1 MSKSNYVIGLRAI
14 EQLMSNKN
22 SVIKIIFAE
31 YQSENKRLQAII
43 KSANEMNI
51 VIKPANRSRLGQIC
65 GESTHQG
72 VVAEVRRKL
81 IDNEADLR
89 TMIEE
94 RLALTESKPLLLLML
109 ERIQDPHNLGA
120 CIRTA
125 DAAGVDAI
133 IVGQDNS
140 ASLGPTTSK
149 VAAGAAEHVPVV
161 TVKNLGKVLKWMGDY
176 GITRIGTSD
185 TASESLFDLEENGPV
200 ILVMGHEH
208 TGISKMITSR
218 CDKLACIPMY
228 GSISSLNVSVAT
240 GICLFE
246 IVRKRIDDKQN
257 IQT

>member
-1 MSKSNYVIGLRAI
+1 MNKSNYVIGLRAI
-14 EQLMSNKN
+14 EQLMGNKN
-22 SVIKIIFAE
+22 SVIKKIYAE

-43 KSANEMNI
+43 KSANEMEII
-51 VIKPANRSRLGQIC
+51 VKPANRSRLGQIC
-65 GESTHQG
+65 GESSHQG
-72 VVAEVRRKL
+72 IVAEVRRKL
-81 IDNEADLR
+81 INNEADLR

-94 RLALTESKPLLLLML
+94 RLALIGDKPLFLLML

-133 IVGQDNS
+133 IIGQDNS

-161 TVKNLGKVLKWMGDY
+161 TVKNLGKVLAWMGDY

-185 TASESLFDLEENGPV
+185 AASESLYNIDHKGSV
-200 ILVMGHEH
+200 ILIMGHEH
-208 TGISKMITSR
+208 SGISKMITSR

-246 IVRKRIDDKQN
+246 IVRKRIELK
-257 IQT
+257 

>member
-1 MSKSNYVIGLRAI
+1 MNKSNYVIGLRAI
-14 EQLMSNKN
+14 EQLMDNKN
-22 SVIKIIFAE
+22 SVIKKIYAE

-43 KSANEMNI
+43 KSANEMEII
-51 VIKPANRSRLGQIC
+51 VKPANRSRLGQIC
-65 GESTHQG
+65 GESSHQG
-72 VVAEVRRKL
+72 IVAEVRRKL
-81 IDNEADLR
+81 INNEADLR

-94 RLALTESKPLLLLML
+94 RLALIGDKPLFLLML

-133 IVGQDNS
+133 IIGQDNS

-161 TVKNLGKVLKWMGDY
+161 TVKNLGKVLAWMGDY
-176 GITRIGTSD
+176 RITRIGTSD
-185 TASESLFDLEENGPV
+185 AASESLYNIDHKGSV
-200 ILVMGHEH
+200 ILIMGHEH
-208 TGISKMITSR
+208 SGISKMITSR

-246 IVRKRIDDKQN
+246 IVRKRIELK
-257 IQT
+257 

>member
-1 MSKSNYVIGLRAI
+1 MNKSNYVIGLRAI
-14 EQLMSNKN
+14 EQLMGNKN
-22 SVIKIIFAE
+22 SVIKKIYAE

-43 KSANEMNI
+43 KSANEMDII
-51 VIKPANRSRLGQIC
+51 VKPANRSRLGQIC
-65 GESTHQG
+65 
-72 VVAEVRRKL
+72 AEVRRKL

-89 TMIEE
+89 TMVEE
-94 RLALTESKPLLLLML
+94 RLALIGDKPLFLLML

-133 IVGQDNS
+133 IIGQDNS

-161 TVKNLGKVLKWMGDY
+161 TVKNLGKVLAWMGDY

-185 TASESLFDLEENGPV
+185 AASESLYDIDHKGPV
-200 ILVMGHEH
+200 TLIMGHEH
-208 TGISKMITSR
+208 SGISKMITSR

-246 IVRKRIDDKQN
+246 IVRKRIEVK
-257 IQT
+257 

>member
-94 RLALTESKPLLLLML
+94 RLALTESKSLLLLML

>member
-65 GESTHQG
+65 GESSHQG

-94 RLALTESKPLLLLML
+94 RLALTESKSLLLLML